1 MTDRKFQLATTA
13 MWLALP
19 LLALRTY
26 QVWDRLPARMAT
38 HFDASGH
45 ANGWMSRE
53 SSLTFSLGFM
63 AFMLAIFSIVIW
75 ASHRKSS
82 VGTFSWALLVFFY
95 LQIGLIY
102 LLLNQVL
109 AFNLD
114 GTPVNPMTL
123 IFITAISILVLL
135 VVYLGSHR
143 GEAVRGGSLVAEES
157 HAGKALALIALVPLV
172 VLFWGMNTPTLSAA
186 RIPLGLV
193 ALLAFGACV
202 MAWSGFHYLFTS
214 SGVEIRTLGFRLR
227 TIPVDQIKEYA
238 RDSWSIAGGYGI
250 RGIGKRRAYVW
261 GNQGVR
267 IQTNDGEVFLG
278 HSDPARIIR
287 DLDAIKKMPHQKTF
301 ERQAGL

>member
-1 MTDRKFQLATTA
+1 
-13 MWLALP
+13 
-19 LLALRTY
+19 
-26 QVWDRLPARMAT
+26 
-38 HFDASGH
+38 
-45 ANGWMSRE
+45 MSRE
-53 SSLTFSLGFM
+53 ASLTFSLGFM
-63 AFMLAIFSIVIW
+63 AFMLAIFSIVLW
-75 ASHRKSS
+75 AAHRKSS

-109 AFNLD
+109 TFNLD

-143 GEAVRGGSLVAEES
+143 GEAVRPGLLVADES
-157 HAGKALALIALVPLV
+157 HAGKVLSLIALIPLLA
-172 VLFWGMNTPTLSAA
+172 LFWGMNTPALSAA

-193 ALLAFGACV
+193 ALLALSACV
-202 MAWSGFHYLFTS
+202 MAWTGFHYLFTNA
-214 SGVEIRTLGFRLR
+214 GVEIRTLGFRLR

-238 RDSWSIAGGYGI
+238 KDSWSIAGGYGI
-250 RGIGKRRAYVW
+250 RGIGNRRAYVW
-261 GNQGVR
+261 GNRGVR
-267 IQTNDGEVFLG
+267 IQTTDGEVFLG

-287 DLDAIKKMPHQKTF
+287 DLDAIKKIPHEKTF

>member
-1 MTDRKFQLATTA
+1 MHRKFQLAIMT

-19 LLALRTY
+19 LLALRTW
-26 QVWDRLPARMAT
+26 QVWGGLPARMAT

-53 SSLTFSLGFM
+53 ASLTFSLGFM
-63 AFMLAIFSIVIW
+63 AFMLAVFSIVLW
-75 ASHRKSS
+75 AAHRKSF
-82 VGTFSWALLVFFY
+82 VGTFSWALLAFFY

-109 AFNLD
+109 TFNLD
-114 GTPVNPMTL
+114 GTPENPMTL

-143 GEAVRGGSLVAEES
+143 GEAVRPGSLVAEES
-157 HAGKALALIALVPLV
+157 HAGKVLGLIALVPLLA
-172 VLFWGMNTPTLSAA
+172 LFWGMNTPALSAA

-193 ALLAFGACV
+193 ALLALSACV

-227 TIPVDQIKEYA
+227 SIPVDQIKEYA
-238 RDSWSIAGGYGI
+238 RDNWSIAGGYGI
-250 RGIGKRRAYVW
+250 RGIGNRRAYVW

-267 IQTNDGEVFLG
+267 IQTTDGEVFLG
-278 HSDPARIIR
+278 HRDPARIIR
-287 DLDAIKKMPHQKTF
+287 DLDAIKKMPHQKF
-301 ERQAGL
+301 

>member
-1 MTDRKFQLATTA
+1 MNRKFQLAIAT

-19 LLALRTY
+19 LFALRNW
-26 QVWDRLPARMAT
+26 QVWARLPIRMAT
-38 HFDASGH
+38 HFDAAGH

-53 SSLTFSLGFM
+53 TSLTFSLGFM
-63 AFMLAIFSIVIW
+63 AFMLAIFSIVLF
-75 ASHRKSS
+75 AAHRKSS

-102 LLLNQVL
+102 LLLSQVL
-109 AFNLD
+109 NYNLD

-123 IFITAISILVLL
+123 IVVTAISILALL

-143 GEAVRGGSLVAEES
+143 GGPIPSGALVAEEAHS
-157 HAGKALALIALVPLV
+157 GKALSLIALVPLLA
-172 VLFWGMNTPTLSAA
+172 LFWGLNTPALSAA

-193 ALLAFGACV
+193 SLLALAACV

-238 RDSWSIAGGYGI
+238 PDSWSIAGGYGI
-250 RGIGKRRAYVW
+250 RGVGDHRAYVW

-267 IQTNDGEVFLG
+267 IQTTDGEVFLG
-278 HSDPARIIR
+278 HGDPARIIR
-287 DLDAIKKMPHQKTF
+287 DLDAIKKMPHQKSF

>member
-1 MTDRKFQLATTA
+1 MNRRFQLATTA

-26 QVWDRLPARMAT
+26 RVWDRLPARMAT
-38 HFDASGH
+38 HFDAAGH

-53 SSLTFSLGFM
+53 SSLTFNLGFM
-63 AFMLAIFSIVIW
+63 ALMLAIFSIVLW

-82 VGTFSWALLVFFY
+82 VGTFSWALLIFFY

-109 AFNLD
+109 IFNLD

-123 IFITAISILVLL
+123 VFITAISILALL

-143 GEAVRGGSLVAEES
+143 GEAVRPGSLVAEES
-157 HAGKALALIALVPLV
+157 HAGRVLGVIALAPLLA
-172 VLFWGMNTPTLSAA
+172 LFWGLNSASLSVA
-186 RIPLGLV
+186 RIPLGIV
-193 ALLAFGACV
+193 SLLALSACV

-227 TIPVDQIKEYA
+227 TIPVDQIKDYA
-238 RDSWSIAGGYGI
+238 KGSWSIAGGYGI
-250 RGIGKRRAYVW
+250 RGIGNRRAYVW

-267 IQTNDGEVFLG
+267 IQTSDGEVFLG

-301 ERQAGL
+301 ERQAGS